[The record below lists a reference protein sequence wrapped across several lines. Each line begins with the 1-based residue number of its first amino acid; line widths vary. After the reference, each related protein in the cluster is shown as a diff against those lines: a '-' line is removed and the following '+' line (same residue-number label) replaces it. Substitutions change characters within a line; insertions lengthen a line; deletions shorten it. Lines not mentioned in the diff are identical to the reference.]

1 MRRVEVWSHA
11 SQAVATVIAL
21 LLAVPGVILARNTYR
36 DQQKLNLD
44 QRRLNGI
51 ALEREGRRYAA
62 GVSFWDMGPYT
73 NDKVGKGKGK
83 RVVPKPESRHV
94 TDVRIR
100 NTTGLPVTNVVLF
113 SVPRPGTGGESAYRP
128 VVQVRT
134 IAPCQEMIVWV
145 ERQDLSRAWLRMGVD
160 LEMKDVP
167 LWATGGMY
175 FRIGG
180 TDWELTDQSLRSVM
194 TRHFDGVREDADL
207 FAARIGKEASATPA
221 ESNVCGESD

>member
-1 MRRVEVWSHA
+1 
-11 SQAVATVIAL
+11 
-21 LLAVPGVILARNTYR
+21 
-36 DQQKLNLD
+36 
-44 QRRLNGI
+44 
-51 ALEREGRRYAA
+51 
-62 GVSFWDMGPYT
+62 
-73 NDKVGKGKGK
+73 
-83 RVVPKPESRHV
+83 
-94 TDVRIR
+94 
-100 NTTGLPVTNVVLF
+100 
-113 SVPRPGTGGESAYRP
+113 
-128 VVQVRT
+128 
-134 IAPCQEMIVWV
+134 MIVWV